1 MNISLT
7 PLRFVDFW
15 GIYRAKRRSGGHPR
29 WAQPTK
35 ALLGLL
41 ARPGGLSPPRDST
54 PPGAT
59 RAQLLPFGTYKII
72 VKLRGIWTLS
82 DIDFLRCK
90 NMRKTGTDT
99 WHYVNRL
106 VPKND
111 IK

>member
-1 MNISLT
+1 MNISSML
-7 PLRFVDFW
+7 LGFLEYW

-29 WAQPTK
+29 WAQPTR
-35 ALLGLL
+35 ARLGLPV
-41 ARPGGLSPPRDST
+41 RPGGLSPPRDS
-54 PPGAT
+54 PQVQPGPICF
-59 RAQLLPFGTYKII
+59 LLAHKKSSWSFMAFG
-72 VKLRGIWTLS
+72 LF

-90 NMRKTGTDT
+90 KHGKTAIGT